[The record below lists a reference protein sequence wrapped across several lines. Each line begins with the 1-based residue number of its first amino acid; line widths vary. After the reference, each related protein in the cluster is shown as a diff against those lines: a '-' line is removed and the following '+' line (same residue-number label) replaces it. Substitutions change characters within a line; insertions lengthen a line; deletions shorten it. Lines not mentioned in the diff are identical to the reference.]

1 MEDRSMLTPAT
12 MTGKAVRLEP
22 LAAEHAGALAAAA
35 AEDRSSYAYTW
46 VPDGLADA
54 QRYVQAALEQQST
67 GRTLVHVVRRLSDD
81 RIAGTTRFLDLE
93 LFTWPPP
100 WPPGVTRGPLPTED
114 QPPSVAEIGSTW
126 YSSSAQRTG
135 VNLEVKLL
143 RVTLKTD
150 ARNAS
155 SMTAIERLGARAE
168 GVRRAHAPASDGTVR
183 DSAYY
188 SILRPEWPD
197 LRNQLHQ
204 RLARGGTGAATRAR
218 VTQADP
224 AVHR

>member
-81 RIAGTTRFLDLE
+81 RIVGTTRFLDLE

-114 QPPSVAEIGSTW
+114 QPPSVAE
-126 YSSSAQRTG
+126 
-135 VNLEVKLL
+135 
-143 RVTLKTD
+143 TLKTD

-197 LRNQLHQ
+197 LRDQLHQ
-204 RLARGGTGAATRAR
+204 RLARSGTGAATRAR